1 MNPLRSPGLHYRIAA
16 ARDRITEL
24 RVGAGGYT
32 PRENRRS
39 RPAASRTKGLRH
51 AGEAIEAIRGATAA

>member
-39 RPAASRTKGLRH
+39 RPAASRTKLSGST
-51 AGEAIEAIRGATAA
+51 RG